1 MLDPNGEPV
10 ANLYT
15 VTQVIEGSPAEK
27 YVKEGDLILGIDGHL
42 FKTSQSLDV
51 LYGPYQHQNRRGLD
65 MHAGLLVDKA
75 EGAGKITLNLIPAE
89 SVEKIQGIQP
99 LWKEAFREIVPAD
112 ILAKC
117 TDIGRATEMYK
128 QLLEENKGN
137 GYILEL
143 EEKPHCMAWWDAAR
157 DRDMDGFAELIC
169 IHSLKDNWRKGY
181 GKMMMKKVLDD
192 VKRAGYSKI
201 MLWVFDNNIRA
212 IRFYEA
218 FGFAASGRKK
228 PSLGTM
234 EEMYIKTV

>member
-1 MLDPNGEPV
+1 MEQSVRIRRVMVGD
-10 ANLYT
+10 
-15 VTQVIEGSPAEK
+15 EK
-27 YVKEGDLILGIDGHL
+27 RLAYIQ
-42 FKTSQSLDV
+42 T
-51 LYGPYQHQNRRGLD
+51 
-65 MHAGLLVDKA
+65 
-75 EGAGKITLNLIPAE
+75 E
-89 SVEKIQGIQP
+89 S
-99 LWKEAFREIVPAD
+99 WKEAFREIVPAD

-157 DRDMDGFAELIC
+157 NRDMDGFAELIC

-228 PSLGTM
+228 PSLGAM